1 MEPLWTLRTTEVGLP
16 KLIFFALILFAG
28 WYLYRKFV
36 NDATKLAKASEIKRK
51 EQQTNAVGTLVQDP
65 VTGEY
70 RLRKD
75 AE

>member
-1 MEPLWTLRTTEVGLP
+1 MGLP

-36 NDATKLAKASEIKRK
+36 NEATKLAKASEIKRK
-51 EQQTNAVGTLVQDP
+51 EERNNAVGTLVQDP

>member
-1 MEPLWTLRTTEVGLP
+1 VGLT
-16 KLIFFALILFAG
+16 KVIFFALILLAG

-36 NDATKLAKASEIKRK
+36 KDAMKLAKVSETRRK
-51 EQQTNAVGTLVQDP
+51 EARNNAVGTLVKDP

-70 RLRKD
+70 HLRKD